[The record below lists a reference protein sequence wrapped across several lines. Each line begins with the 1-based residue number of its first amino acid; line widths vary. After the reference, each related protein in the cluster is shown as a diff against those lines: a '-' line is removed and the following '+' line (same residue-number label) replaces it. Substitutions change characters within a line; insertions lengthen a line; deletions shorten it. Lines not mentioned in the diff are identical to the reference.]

1 VVIVQDPFRAYQQPV
16 DPWDGKGRVYIGDFV
31 FVTQGEFAGREG
43 FVKSISSGSNLVVE
57 ETKQEPDQPLV
68 IVEGRHSD
76 AEVQAVSGCPQSFLS
91 TYSFQS
97 GDIYCSFFGYVLL

>member
-1 VVIVQDPFRAYQQPV
+1 VVFIQDPFRAYQQPV
-16 DPWDGKGRVYIGDFV
+16 NPWDGKGRVYIGDFV

-43 FVKSISSGSNLVVE
+43 FVKSVSDDSNLVVE

-68 IVEGRHSD
+68 IVEGWHSD
-76 AEVQAVSGCPQSFLS
+76 AEVQAVSGSPQSFLS